1 MPNPT
6 LLTRPRNKDSPTRE
20 RFQEATRNLT
30 ITEASEGTGLAS
42 ITATLARGNIINRN
56 NRFYSATVLERA
68 ATAARDRIENGE
80 VTGLMD
86 HPDWWNDPAKG
97 SIERVVIR
105 WNRLYME
112 GDDLLGE
119 GLILDTSLGR
129 DLMGLKQGGVHLAL
143 STNAYA
149 ESHYDRAENVPAP
162 YEGDPD
168 DLISVI
174 DELELLTIDVVTD
187 PSNVF
192 AKIHAE
198 AKALR
203 ESFAEQ
209 ENHMNELEELKTKLE
224 AAEAA
229 KAAAEQAAQ
238 EAAEAAERQ
247 ARENLV
253 KVTQARHP
261 HLPEAVVAA
270 MLTTAVAAETLE
282 AAEAAVTA
290 LAESIPAPSNGNNGV
305 PTAEETEQ
313 PAFDPMREFRAN
325 R

>member
-30 ITEASEGTGLAS
+30 ITEAAEGTGLAS
-42 ITATLARGNIINRN
+42 VTATLARGNIINRN
-56 NRFYSATVLERA
+56 GRYYSATVLERA
-68 ATAARDRIENGE
+68 ATSARDRVENGE
-80 VTGLMD
+80 ITGLMD
-86 HPDWWNDPAKG
+86 HPGWEDSAKG
-97 SIERVVIR
+97 KPERIVIR
-105 WNRLYME
+105 WNRLYMQ
-112 GDDLLGE
+112 GDDLMGE
-119 GLILDTSLGR
+119 GLILDTALGR
-129 DLMGLKQGGVHLAL
+129 DLMALKTGGVHLAL
-143 STNAYA
+143 STNVYG
-149 ESHYDRAENVPAP
+149 EWHFDRAENIPAP
-162 YEGDPD
+162 HDGDED
-168 DLISVI
+168 DLIVVMDSI
-174 DELELLTIDVVTD
+174 ELLTVDVVTD
-187 PSNVF
+187 PSNVY

-198 AKALR
+198 AVAMR
-203 ESFAEQ
+203 ESFTEQ

-253 KVTQARHP
+253 SVTKAKHP
-261 HLPEAVVAA
+261 HLPEAVVTA
-270 MLTTAVAAETLE
+270 MLTTATAAESLE
-282 AAEAAVTA
+282 AAQAAVTA

-305 PTAEETEQ
+305 PAAEEAE
-313 PAFDPMREFRAN
+313 PAPFDPMREYRAN